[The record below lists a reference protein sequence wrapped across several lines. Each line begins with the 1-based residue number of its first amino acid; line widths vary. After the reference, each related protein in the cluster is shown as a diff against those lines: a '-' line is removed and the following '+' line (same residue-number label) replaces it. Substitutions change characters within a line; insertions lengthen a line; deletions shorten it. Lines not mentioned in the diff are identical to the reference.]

1 MLEDI
6 KIKLK
11 CWEIYQEKD
20 AFLNFQLSRKTDSV
34 YLTTEI
40 CDSDEEDESSYIE
53 LDYDSIDVIMDVLSR
68 NITIDSFSMNDGI
81 SLYCIQPYFLHED
94 NYKHS
99 IDKLL
104 YDFNI
109 TIEKLKSSKS
119 QEVEKVQTF
128 WINQCELY
136 KAIKYIQKY
145 MVENYHPDEDY

>member
-20 AFLNFQLSRKTDSV
+20 AYLNFQLSRNSNSV

-40 CDSDEEDESSYIE
+40 CDSDEEDESLHIE

-68 NITIDSFSMNDGI
+68 NIAIDSFSMNDGI
-81 SLYCIQPYFLHED
+81 SSYCVHPYFLCED
-94 NYKHS
+94 DYKHS
-99 IDKLL
+99 IVKLL

-109 TIEKLKSSKS
+109 TIESTTCTYNGTPQAITNRS
-119 QEVEKVQTF
+119 QARLLLAKR
-128 WINQCELY
+128 
-136 KAIKYIQKY
+136 
-145 MVENYHPDEDY
+145 

>member
-20 AFLNFQLSRKTDSV
+20 AYLNFQLSRKLESV
-34 YLTTEI
+34 YLVTEI
-40 CDSDEEDESSYIE
+40 CDSDDEEYESFDIE
-53 LDYDSIDVIMDVLSR
+53 LDYDSIDLLMDVLSR
-68 NITIDSFSMNDGI
+68 NIAIDSFNMNDGI
-81 SLYCIQPYFLHED
+81 SSYCIHPYFLRED

-136 KAIKYIQKY
+136 KTIKYIQKY
-145 MVENYHPDEDY
+145 MIEKYYPDED

>member
-20 AFLNFQLSRKTDSV
+20 AFLNFELSRKTDSV

-40 CDSDEEDESSYIE
+40 CDSDEKDESSYIE
-53 LDYDSIDVIMDVLSR
+53 FDYDSIDLLMDVLSR
-68 NITIDSFSMNDGI
+68 NIVIDSFNMNDGI
-81 SLYCIQPYFLHED
+81 SSYCIHPYFLCED
-94 NYKHS
+94 DYKRS
-99 IDKLL
+99 IDKLF

-119 QEVEKVQTF
+119 QEVEKIATF
-128 WINQCELY
+128 WINQSELY
-136 KAIKYIQKY
+136 KTIKYIQKY
-145 MVENYHPDEDY
+145 MIEKYHPDEDY